1 MKKLLAFVVAL
12 VVFSAGCLEKPH
24 SYRYTLPHAKEV
36 IVVKD
41 FKLTQGVRLGGSAVV
56 PQIVVDFKTFQEH
69 ATGTVYVDVVDSY
82 SPIFSLGTNV
92 ELGFYTIV
100 NGTVWVSYVVAE
112 NAPIDYTLVVNGT
125 TVIVERRR
133 GDVS

>member
-1 MKKLLAFVVAL
+1 MKKFLALVVAL
-12 VVFSAGCLEKPH
+12 VVLSAGCLEKPH
-24 SYRYTLPHAKEV
+24 SYKYTIPHAKEV
-36 IVVKD
+36 ILVKD

-82 SPIFSLGTNV
+82 TPIFSLGTNV

-100 NGTVWVSYVVAE
+100 NGTVWVSYVTAE
-112 NAPIDYTLVVNGT
+112 NAPLHYKLVVNGT
-125 TVIVERRR
+125 TVIVEKKE
-133 GDVS
+133 G